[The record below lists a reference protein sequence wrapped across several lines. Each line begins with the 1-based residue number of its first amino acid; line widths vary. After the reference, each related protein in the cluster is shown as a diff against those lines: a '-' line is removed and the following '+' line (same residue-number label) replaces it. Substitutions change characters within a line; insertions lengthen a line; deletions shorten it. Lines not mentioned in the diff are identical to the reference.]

1 MIVLKALENSYN
13 TRNQSLDL
21 KTVHFGERNVKIGPK
36 LPKILHILMLIF
48 FAFFA
53 PLFFAK
59 KAKNANKFFAKKI
72 AKNGKSKRNARE
84 GLHYYAQVKSSN
96 CV

>member
-1 MIVLKALENSYN
+1 MFNFEVMILKPLENSYN

-36 LPKILHILMLIF
+36 LPKILHILMLLF

-59 KAKNANKFFAKKI
+59 KAKNVNKFFAKI
-72 AKNGKSKRNARE
+72 FAENGKSSANGMHRPDFFHT
-84 GLHYYAQVKSSN
+84 L
-96 CV
+96 